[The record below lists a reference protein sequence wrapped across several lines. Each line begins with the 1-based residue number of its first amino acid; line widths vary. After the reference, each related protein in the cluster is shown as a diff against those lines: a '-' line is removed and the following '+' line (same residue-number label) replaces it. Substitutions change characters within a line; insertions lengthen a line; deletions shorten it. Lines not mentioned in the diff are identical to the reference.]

1 MLLSDGNPSS
11 LYTTSIESFVYVS
24 VHYMYTCSLYI
35 DIFYI
40 STAVQ
45 IVVNNVI
52 KGIVL

>member
-1 MLLSDGNPSS
+1 MLLSDGIPSS

-24 VHYMYTCSLYI
+24 VHYMYTCALYI
-35 DIFYI
+35 DTFYI